1 MSYNSPD
8 IQNLS
13 NEIQS
18 IKDQMVLANNFY
30 FMDTKN
36 SVQNYLLLDSRV
48 EKMEII
54 MDRILNNQYEMKS
67 YLTKLQNLLK
77 NNKKEEIL
85 FC

>member
-13 NEIQS
+13 NEIQR

-36 SVQNYLLLDSRV
+36 SVQNYLLLESRV